1 MFIINVISCRWQ
13 AGFPDVVLC
22 LISLGKAGPVNM
34 MSCHS
39 HGCGLLYGEREEWED
54 GKRVK
59 LNLEGL
65 VRSC

>member
-1 MFIINVISCRWQ
+1 M
-13 AGFPDVVLC
+13 VLC

-39 HGCGLLYGEREEWED
+39 HGCGLLYGEREEWEG